1 MWIVLLRSVSALFSK
16 MSSFCHKYIN
26 TLKGLV
32 CEILPYWIVPMKY
45 KKSSHRSF
53 TLHILPLT
61 FPLYSLHFSVTLRYA
76 IQRFIHRLPTPYC
89 LLTANIS
96 FKSCVLLNGQKEV
109 REPYK
114 YMELLLSQPCL
125 KRRRTNIHHYKA
137 ILAQL
142 ATQDVQ
148 FQCQEQTTYLR
159 SSTTKLRPL
168 RNGNSDSWK
177 TEVNS
182 WHCPD
187 PND

>member
-1 MWIVLLRSVSALFSK
+1 
-16 MSSFCHKYIN
+16 
-26 TLKGLV
+26 
-32 CEILPYWIVPMKY
+32 MKY

-182 WHCPD
+182 
-187 PND
+187 